1 MTFIEEQEAK
11 VSKGTNVFIAPS
23 SVVIGDVRIDDNVSV
38 WYNAVIRADRDTV
51 TIGRNTNIQDGCII
65 HVDPGAPVIIGEEVI
80 VGHAAI
86 IHGATVGNNSLIG
99 MRATLLNHVQVGSWC
114 IIGAH
119 SLLTE
124 GSKIPDYSVVMGSPG
139 KVVKT
144 LNERQIQK
152 LKANAETYVELAK
165 KYLNLKT

>member
-11 VSKGTNVFIAPS
+11 VSKGTNVFIAPGA
-23 SVVIGDVRIDDNVSV
+23 VVIGDVQLGDNVSV
-38 WYNAVIRADRDTV
+38 WYNAVIRADREKV
-51 TIGRNTNIQDGCII
+51 TIGKNTNIQDGCII
-65 HVDPGAPVIIGEEVI
+65 HEDPGAPVIIGEEVV

-99 MRATLLNHVQVGSWC
+99 IRATLLNHVQVGSWC

-124 GSKIPDYSVVMGSPG
+124 STKIPDYSVVMGSPG

-144 LNERQIQK
+144 LNETQIQK

-165 KYLNLKT
+165 KYMGIES